1 MVFESREKAGQ
12 LLADRLKK
20 YGKNSLV
27 LAIPRGGIVVGA
39 KIAKKLSCL
48 LDVIITRKLGAPGN
62 PELAIGATTSKG
74 GLVLDREL
82 IDKLEITQNYLHA
95 EHLEQLAEARR
106 REKLY
111 TKGKTPDMIG
121 KTVILVDDGIA
132 TGSTMEAAIHAV
144 REELPSKIAVAV
156 PVAPPQTAERLR
168 NLVDDFV
175 VLSTPDP
182 FWAIGEFYSSF
193 PQVSDEEVIS
203 ILNEV
208 NQKKEK
214 SSGG

>member
-27 LAIPRGGIVVGA
+27 LAIPRGGVVVGTE
-39 KIAKKLSCL
+39 ISKKLSCP

-82 IDKLEITQNYLHA
+82 IDKLEITQNYLHS
-95 EHLEQLAEARR
+95 EHKNQLAEARR
-106 REKLY
+106 REKAY
-111 TKGKTPDMIG
+111 TKGKTPEIIG
-121 KTVILVDDGIA
+121 KTAILVDDGIA
-132 TGSTMEAAIHAV
+132 TGSTMEAAIHAA
-144 REELPSKIAVAV
+144 REGLPRKIVIAV
-156 PVAPPQTAERLR
+156 PVAPSQTAERLR

-175 VLSTPDP
+175 VLATPDP

-193 PQVSDEEVIS
+193 PQVSDEEVIA
-203 ILNEV
+203 ILNET
-208 NQKKEK
+208 NQNVKEK
-214 SSGG
+214 GG